1 MGRMKDIAIDI
12 DIANQEIDET
22 LGFFWNYRIVNLKS
36 QNGGEDWYC
45 LQEVYYDMQDKPT
58 GYLVPCLSSES
69 MEGMRDVWDMMSE
82 AMELPPLQE
91 EDFPKWNEAMV
102 LPSLQEVGVAE

>member
-22 LGFFWNYRIVNLKS
+22 LGFFWNYRIVNTKS
-36 QNGGEDWYC
+36 DNGGEDWYC
-45 LQEVYYDMQDKPT
+45 LQEVYYDTLNMPT
-58 GYLVPCLSSES
+58 GYCKPCIGSES
-69 MEGMRDVWDMMSE
+69 MDSMLDVWHMMKE

-91 EDFPKWNEAMV
+91 EDFVSTNFQAAK
-102 LPSLQEVGVAE
+102 

>member
-36 QNGGEDWYC
+36 QNGGDDWYC
-45 LQEVYYDMQDKPT
+45 LQVVCYDMKNRPT
-58 GYLVPCLSSES
+58 GHDTPRIASES
-69 MEGMRDVWDMMSE
+69 MGGMRNVWDMMAE
-82 AMELPPLQE
+82 AMLLPPMQE
-91 EDFPKWNEAMV
+91 EDFNN
-102 LPSLQEVGVAE
+102 VGIAK